1 MDVSPHSI
9 EEALVKSRQGHIT
22 INTPHAAADL
32 HSSIVDEFGL
42 DFETVRLKRVEL
54 ANIIFTV
61 KNIVFNFA
69 FSPGSQFSLL
79 YRHMESDDWKNAK
92 FEETDDDLRHLMG
105 HIKDKVFENPPSPIS

>member
-9 EEALVKSRQGHIT
+9 EEALVKSRQGQIT

-42 DFETVRLKRVEL
+42 DFETVRLKRVEF

-61 KNIVFNFA
+61 KNVVFNFA
-69 FSPGSQFSLL
+69 FAPGSPFSLL
-79 YRHMESDDWKNAK
+79 YRHMEGDSWKDAK
-92 FEETDDDLRHLMG
+92 FQETDNDFQHLMG
-105 HIKDKVFENPPSPIS
+105 IIRNKVFEDPPSPIS